1 MTDAASAADEP
12 PPQPDHIEQTVQAI
26 ARLHAAHHRRAT
38 TVEKLVDKTT
48 ALVAQPWFITAVTLA
63 VAAWIMGDVVLRRAT
78 GHGIDRPGFP
88 WLQLAGELLAIYIT
102 SLVLISQRRKDELSE
117 LREQLTLE
125 LVIMI
130 EHKVA
135 KVIDLHEESRRDN
148 PLLSNRVDAQATAM
162 SAPAD
167 PEAVLAAFKET
178 HASMMTEVEAQKE
191 ADAAGP
197 EAEREPRAP

>member
-1 MTDAASAADEP
+1 MTDLATAGDEP
-12 PPQPDHIEQTVQAI
+12 PIPPDHIEQTVQAI

-38 TVEKLVDKTT
+38 TLEKLVDRTT
-48 ALVAQPWFITAVTLA
+48 GLFAQPWFIAAVTLA
-63 VAAWIMGDVVLRRAT
+63 VAAWIMGDVVLRRVA
-78 GHGIDRPGFP
+78 GHGLDRPGFP

-130 EHKVA
+130 EQKVA
-135 KVIDLHEESRRDN
+135 KVIDLHEEARRDN

-162 SAPAD
+162 SAPTD
-167 PEAVLAAFKET
+167 PEAVLEAFKET
-178 HASMMTEVEAQKE
+178 HATMMTEVEAEKA
-191 ADAAGP
+191 ADATGL
-197 EAEREPRAP
+197 EAE